1 MKKKN
6 TFLKIY
12 LISFIFLLTLFAGL
26 FIALRPHS
34 GLSAHA
40 SSLPASYKL
49 SEMTDEQCIEFIKDN
64 NIEIPEEFA
73 DSGTFVHDVIRLVE
87 EKPNIEFTFNYNVT
101 LNFAENIKA
110 LVNDYYGVR
119 ESDIALFTSSADRY
133 ELKYN
138 WVQNEYGDWVSSG
151 GVWNYLWLY
160 YNCYAYAIGET
171 ENVPM
176 SQDFFAYQ
184 PGYFGG
190 TGKFNRN
197 EDKCSIYDLAL
208 IVRDDLVSL
217 GYDVCVSNT
226 EPTEIAS
233 NQSLIC
239 VRRGPSDYH
248 FMRKNLS
255 DGYWYHKPGRTA
267 PLKYKYSPEQFV
279 WGGEYGEYSKYCVEG
294 QNSTYSY
301 DSDIYYITFGTPFT
315 TAISGDTCIITG
327 VKQGITISGSLTI
340 PENIGRKTVT
350 WVGTSALSRC
360 TALTSVTIPATVT
373 IIGTQ
378 AFYGCSSLEKVII
391 LNKSKAVTLGSEA
404 FTKTSDKL
412 KICVPEELYDT
423 YTTATNWSGYTSR
436 LDKLYLDANGYYYE
450 KSYQNIS
457 MKNNINL
464 STHCLRT
471 DGSYDILEGTGIIG
485 GFNGISVSLCDMF
498 SDSKDYSNW
507 AFYESELVIYIE
519 GVIYG
524 GCYIYDNFGNYVDDC
539 TYSASDKALYVPLD
553 NLLQMNES
561 SFVLVPE
568 VSDNGSIA
576 YTVGFDAGDVYLN
589 FNARIY
595 I

>member
-64 NIEIPEEFA
+64 NIEIPEGFA
-73 DSGTFVHDVIRLVE
+73 DSGTFVHDVIRSVE

-119 ESDIALFTSSADRY
+119 ESDIALFNSSEYRY
-133 ELKYN
+133 ELQYN
-138 WVQNEYGDWVSSG
+138 WVQNDNGDWVSSG
-151 GVWNYLWLY
+151 GTWDDSWTD
-160 YNCYAYAIGET
+160 YNCYAYAIGKT
-171 ENVPM
+171 ENIPWGIG
-176 SQDFFAYQ
+176 FAYQ
-184 PGYFGG
+184 PGYFGR
-190 TGKFNRN
+190 TGEFNKD

-226 EPTEIAS
+226 EPTEIDI
-233 NQSLIC
+233 NQTLIC
-239 VRRGPSDYH
+239 VRRGPLDYH
-248 FMRKNLS
+248 FMRKNFS
-255 DGYWYHKPGRTA
+255 DGYWYHKPGNNA
-267 PLKYKYSPEQFV
+267 PLKYKYSPDQYV
-279 WGGEYGEYSKYCVEG
+279 WKSEYSFNGVEG
-294 QNSTYSY
+294 CSGFIYN
-301 DSDIYYITFGTPFT
+301 SDIYYITFGISPFDIT
-315 TAISGDTCIITG
+315 ISDNTCTIIG
-327 VKQGITISGSLTI
+327 VKSGITLSGSLTI
-340 PENIGRKTVT
+340 PEDIDGKIVT
-350 WVGTSALSRC
+350 RIENSAFSNC
-360 TALTSVTIPATVT
+360 TALTSVIIPASVT
-373 IIGTQ
+373 SIGAQ

-404 FTKTSDKL
+404 FTKTYDKL

-423 YTTATNWSGYTSR
+423 YTTATNWSGYASR

-553 NLLQMNES
+553 NLLQMNKS

>member
-1 MKKKN
+1 MKKKS
-6 TFLKIY
+6 TFLKIN
-12 LISFIFLLTLFAGL
+12 LISFIFLLILFAGL

-49 SEMTDEQCIEFIKDN
+49 SEMTDEECIDFIKDN
-64 NIEIPEEFA
+64 NIEIPEGYA
-73 DSGTFVHDVIRLVE
+73 DSGAFVHDVIRSVE
-87 EKPNIEFTFNYNVT
+87 EKPNIEFAFNYNVT

-110 LVNDYYGVR
+110 LVNNYYGVR

-138 WVQNEYGDWVSSG
+138 WVQNENGDWVSSG
-151 GVWNYLWLY
+151 GVWNYLWKY

-176 SQDFFAYQ
+176 CQDCYAYQ
-184 PGYFGG
+184 PGDFGG
-190 TGKFNRN
+190 TGEFNRD

-208 IVRDDLVSL
+208 IVRDDLVAL
-217 GYDVCVSNT
+217 GYDVYVSKQ

-233 NQSLIC
+233 NQTLIC

-248 FMRKNLS
+248 FMRKNFS
-255 DGYWYHKPGRTA
+255 DGYWYHKPGKTA

-279 WGGEYGEYSKYCVEG
+279 WRVEYSENGREG
-294 QNSTYSY
+294 NDKTRFY

-315 TAISGDTCIITG
+315 TAILGDTCTITG
-327 VKQGITISGSLTI
+327 VKQGITISSSLTI

-350 WVGTSALSRC
+350 RIWNSAFSSC

-373 IIGTQ
+373 IIGVQ
-378 AFYGCSSLEKVII
+378 AFNGCSSLEKVII
-391 LNKSKAVTLGSEA
+391 LNKSNAVTLGSGA
-404 FTKTSDKL
+404 FTNTSDKL
-412 KICVPEELYDT
+412 KIYVPEELYDT
-423 YTTATNWSGYTSR
+423 YTTANDWSGYSSK

-450 KSYQNIS
+450 KSYQNFS

-464 STHCLRT
+464 STRSLRP

-498 SDSKDYSNW
+498 SNSNDYSNW
-507 AFYESELVIYIE
+507 AFYESELVIYIN

-539 TYSASDKALYVPLD
+539 TYSASDRALHVPLD
-553 NLLQMNES
+553 NLLQMNKS

-568 VSDNGSIA
+568 VSDSGYIE
-576 YTVGFDAGDVYLN
+576 YTVGFDADDVYLN